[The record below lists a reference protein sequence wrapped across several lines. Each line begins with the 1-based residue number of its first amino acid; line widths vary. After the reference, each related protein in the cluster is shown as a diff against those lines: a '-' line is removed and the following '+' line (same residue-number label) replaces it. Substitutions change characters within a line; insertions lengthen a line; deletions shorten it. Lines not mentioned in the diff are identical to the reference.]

1 MKRLLLPFALAASFA
16 ANHAHAEALSQ
27 SAQSEL
33 VLMIQQLQAEVRQ
46 LRGEIETQQ
55 YKMQKLE
62 REQLERYRDTD
73 RRLTALLMGGDTP
86 VSPASSNAGSTPSQA
101 PSVADPQRQS
111 VVDTPASQS
120 SERQQPSVQALPSTS
135 AVAVDDTKAYT
146 DAFAL
151 VRERRFEEALNAFE
165 AFIAQFPTSERLAN
179 AYYWVG
185 EVQLAQQRFEPAKVA
200 FNKVV
205 SDFADHSKR
214 SDALYKLGVVQDR
227 LNDSTG
233 RSATFE
239 QLLNEYP
246 QSSAAGLAR
255 NYQSRQ

>member
-1 MKRLLLPFALAASFA
+1 MVKRLLPLILVTGLAV
-16 ANHAHAEALSQ
+16 NQVQAESLSQ

-46 LRGEIETQQ
+46 LRGDIETQQ

-73 RRLTALLMGGDTP
+73 RRLTALLVGDAANVSGSLGASPSAPPAPVASQPVEQSAPVVANQDPNTATASNSPIVADTP
-86 VSPASSNAGSTPSQA
+86 S
-101 PSVADPQRQS
+101 
-111 VVDTPASQS
+111 
-120 SERQQPSVQALPSTS
+120 
-135 AVAVDDTKAYT
+135 VDDAKAYS

-151 VRERRFEEALNAFE
+151 VRERRFDEALSAFE
-165 AFIAQFPTSERLAN
+165 GFIAKYPSSERLAN

-200 FNKVV
+200 FTKVV
-205 SDFADHSKR
+205 SDFADHTKR
-214 SDALYKLGVVQDR
+214 PDALYKLGVVQNQ
-227 LNDSTG
+227 LNDSAG
-233 RSATFE
+233 QAATFE

-246 QSSAAGLAR
+246 KSSAAGLAR
-255 NYQSRQ
+255 NYQARQ